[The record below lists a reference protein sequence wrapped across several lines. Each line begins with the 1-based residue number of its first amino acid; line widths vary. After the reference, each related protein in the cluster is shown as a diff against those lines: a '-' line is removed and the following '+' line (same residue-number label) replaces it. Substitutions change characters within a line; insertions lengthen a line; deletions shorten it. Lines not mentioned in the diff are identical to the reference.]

1 MMGTKKSVSNLER
14 VLRSGA
20 FAVTAELG
28 PPRDANAEFVRKK
41 ARILKGYADAVN
53 ITDNQTAIVRMSSL
67 AASAIALSEG
77 LEPVLQMTCRDRN
90 RLAMESEILGAAA
103 MGANNV
109 LCLTGDHQSFGDHP
123 QAKGVW
129 DLDAMQMILMVKSM
143 RDEKKLLGGFEMEV
157 PPQMFI
163 GAAENPFADPFEFRA
178 HRLKK
183 KIDAGA
189 QFIQTQ
195 IVYNLDKF
203 ERWMKEVREM
213 GLHERAYILAGIA
226 PLKSSRMAKF
236 MQKNVPGLDV
246 PEWYVERMAQAEQAG
261 RDPKE
266 EGKQIAI
273 DLINIMRDVPG
284 IAGVHLMAIGWEDAV
299 PDIVTA
305 ANLYPRP

>member
-1 MMGTKKSVSNLER
+1 
-14 VLRSGA
+14 
-20 FAVTAELG
+20 
-28 PPRDANAEFVRKK
+28 
-41 ARILKGYADAVN
+41 
-53 ITDNQTAIVRMSSL
+53 
-67 AASAIALSEG
+67 
-77 LEPVLQMTCRDRN
+77 
-90 RLAMESEILGAAA
+90 
-103 MGANNV
+103 
-109 LCLTGDHQSFGDHP
+109 
-123 QAKGVW
+123 
-129 DLDAMQMILMVKSM
+129 M